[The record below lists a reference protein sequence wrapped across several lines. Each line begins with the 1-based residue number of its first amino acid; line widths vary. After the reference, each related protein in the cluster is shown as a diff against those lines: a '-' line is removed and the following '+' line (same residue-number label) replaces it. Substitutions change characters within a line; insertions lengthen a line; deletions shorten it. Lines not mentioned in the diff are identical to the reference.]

1 MRDYAKQILVDMLK
15 IYSPSGE
22 EAELSNFILDK
33 TKEFGFFSEKDN
45 VGNVI
50 TRMGQGEPKLL
61 LCGHMDTVPGKIDV
75 RMEGNKLYGRGSVDA
90 KSSIAAM
97 MMAMNDL
104 KKNRLSGE
112 LILACVVDEEGEGKG
127 IRNLIEKGIKANY
140 AVFGEPS
147 GTCNITIGYKG
158 SLHLRVTIKTES
170 GHPSAPWLFEN
181 AIEKAIEIWKLIKNH
196 HLPEENLDSRFYSSS
211 YCLVKLSG
219 GSSLN
224 ITPSFCEFD
233 VDIRIPPQL
242 TPEQVYESL
251 MKKIELLQSNKST
264 IVEVKSLGKIEP
276 FETEK
281 NSQLVKA
288 FSWSIRKVRKD
299 RVTLLRKT
307 GTADINELS
316 LKYNIPMIAYGPGD
330 SHLDH
335 TSNEHI
341 VIDDYFD
348 SIEIYREAILRLFEL
363 DEKRRNN
370 E

>member
-1 MRDYAKQILVDMLK
+1 MKDYAKQILIDMLE

-22 EAELSNFILDK
+22 EKELSNFILDQ
-33 TKEFGFFSEKDN
+33 TKEFGFFAEKDE
-45 VGNVI
+45 VGNI
-50 TRMGQGEPKLL
+50 IARIGQGEPKLL
-61 LCGHMDTVPGKIDV
+61 LCGHMDTVPGKINV
-75 RMEGNKLYGRGSVDA
+75 RMEGKKLYGRGSVDA

-104 KKNRLSGE
+104 KKTKLSGE

-127 IRNLIEKGIKANY
+127 IRNLIEKGIKADY
-140 AVFGEPS
+140 AIFGEPS
-147 GTCNITIGYKG
+147 GACNITIGYKG

-170 GHPSAPWLFEN
+170 GHPSASWLFEN
-181 AIEKAIEIWKLIKNH
+181 SIEKAIEIWELIKNH

-224 ITPSFCEFD
+224 MTPSHCEFD

-242 TPEQVYESL
+242 TPEQVYESIR
-251 MKKIELLQSNKST
+251 KKIESLQSSKST
-264 IVEVKSLGKIEP
+264 TIEVKTLGKIEP

-281 NSQLVKA
+281 NSLLVRA
-288 FSWSIRKVRKD
+288 LSWAIRKIRKE

-316 LKYNIPMIAYGPGD
+316 LKYNIPMVAYGPGD

-335 TSNEHI
+335 TSNEYI
-341 VIDDYFD
+341 IIDDYFD